1 MEQTPNHNPDGSN
14 IPTNSLVSGLLFIWD
29 FLKIVV
35 IALVIIIPVRYFIF
49 QPFVVHGSS
58 MEPNFENGQY
68 LIIDEIS
75 YRFSDPQRGQ
85 TVVLK
90 YPKDPKQFFIKRIVA
105 LPGETVQIENGR
117 VTVYNEANPKGITLD
132 ESYLPNQG
140 LTYPHDVSLIAGSR
154 TLTLKA
160 DEFFVMGD
168 NRLASSDSRDWG
180 ALKRGNIV
188 GKVFVRVLPIA
199 KFGVYTETPAYNF

>member
-1 MEQTPNHNPDGSN
+1 MELTPNNQPEN
-14 IPTNSLVSGLLFIWD
+14 RNVVTNSLVAGLLFVWD
-29 FLKIVV
+29 FLKVV
-35 IALVIIIPVRYFIF
+35 LIALVIIIPVRYFIF
-49 QPFVVHGSS
+49 QPFVVFGSS

-75 YRFSDPQRGQ
+75 YRFSDPARGQ

-90 YPKDPKQFFIKRIVA
+90 YPKDPKQFFIKRIVG

-117 VTVYNEANPKGITLD
+117 VTIYNEANPNGITL
-132 ESYLPNQG
+132 EEEYLPNQG
-140 LTYPHDVSLIAGSR
+140 LTYPHDVNLIAGSR
-154 TLTLKA
+154 TLTLKT
-160 DEFFVMGD
+160 EEYFVMGD

-180 ALKRGNIV
+180 ALQRENIV

-199 KFGVYTETPAYNF
+199 KFGVYTKTPAYNF